1 MKSLRVSRRNVYMV
15 AIVIFTFVLLTMAS
29 CTSAKSSTTT
39 AVPTST
45 VSSSSTTGI
54 TNTISTATKSALGNY
69 LVDGKGIT
77 LYWATLDS
85 VGQSNVSGSSLS
97 IWPVFYTS
105 NVTIPSTLN
114 PSDFGSI
121 TRADGKNQTT
131 YKGWPLYYYYQDI
144 SSGDTLGEGV
154 DGVWFIVNPTAS
166 NPTAA
171 NPVTTTPATATT
183 TTTTIIPGY

>member
-1 MKSLRVSRRNVYMV
+1 
-15 AIVIFTFVLLTMAS
+15 
-29 CTSAKSSTTT
+29 
-39 AVPTST
+39 
-45 VSSSSTTGI
+45 
-54 TNTISTATKSALGNY
+54 
-69 LVDGKGIT
+69 VDGKGIT
-77 LYWATLDS
+77 LYWTTLDS